1 MAVWFIS
8 SIANIHYT
16 IKFVVYWLYMVSEQ
30 KEWVKAHKKDFVDKQ
45 INESNVVADGIPS
58 AVFMAGLPGSGKT
71 EFTKN
76 LIEASALKVIRLDMD
91 EIATKIDGYRPE
103 IADEYREAAS
113 ELLNR
118 LFDVTIKKKLDFIMD
133 GTFSSNYALQNVNRA
148 LKHGYNI
155 KIIYIVQDPKIAWQ
169 FTLARE
175 KVEHRAI
182 GMSGFINSYFETIK
196 NIKEIMN
203 QHKDYGKIVLDV
215 IIKDE
220 NNNVGDRIKNVQIGD
235 IDGLIKKYYN
245 KEDLEEYING

>member
-1 MAVWFIS
+1 
-8 SIANIHYT
+8 
-16 IKFVVYWLYMVSEQ
+16 MVSEQ
-30 KEWVKAHKKDFVDKQ
+30 KEWVKTHKKDFVDK
-45 INESNVVADGIPS
+45 IISESNIVADGIPS

-182 GMSGFINSYFETIK
+182 GMSGFINSYFETMK

-245 KEDLEEYING
+245 KETLEEYINGWQIETKANEEKTYSRRRSQSGHE